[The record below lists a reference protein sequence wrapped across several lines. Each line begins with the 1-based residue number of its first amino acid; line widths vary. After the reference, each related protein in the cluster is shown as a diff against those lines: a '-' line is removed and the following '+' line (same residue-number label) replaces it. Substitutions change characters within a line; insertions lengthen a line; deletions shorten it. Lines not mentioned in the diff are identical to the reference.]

1 MKIFLIML
9 CLALISGCAKVEGAI
24 PQERVV
30 AVVTQ
35 EAEDAEQDL
44 ILSYSGV
51 ADYEEKLNYSFKTTD
66 RLAELFVTEGQRVN
80 KGDVLARINTDDLML
95 TVTYLESQ
103 VSSAS
108 AGIDN
113 ALAQIKS
120 AEIAAEIAN
129 ENKKAL
135 AAQKDKALNGATE
148 ESINRAASDVG
159 LAKKVYDKSKE
170 TLDDVTIL
178 YSAGAVSKNELEQ
191 AEIRFKEA
199 DSNYFKATEGL
210 KEIKNG
216 TRKEDIDAAKAQL
229 DAAALQYENT
239 LSLKEQANALLTD
252 ARAKHESALAQLERQ
267 KKLLE
272 DGVIYAEQDGYVL
285 KTPFKVSEIV
295 PAGSPVVITRNER
308 CVVKIGVTAGDL
320 GKIKLGDSAVI
331 KTNDTSASGYVCDIS
346 ELIDFD
352 TRTYEVEIEPSEAF
366 KIGALVDVEIQSGT
380 AMGIWVPISA
390 IRSDG
395 EDYLFVD
402 NGGLAEK
409 RYVTLAEGSDNL
421 IRVEGI
427 NPGESIILK
436 GSSNISE
443 GTKIKASHAEGEQ
456 DE

>member
-1 MKIFLIML
+1 MKIFMILF
-9 CLALISGCAKVEGAI
+9 CLALITGCAKVEGAMSE
-24 PQERVV
+24 ERVV

-35 EAEDAEQDL
+35 EAEHSEQEL
-44 ILSYSGV
+44 LLSYSGV

-66 RLAELFVTEGQRVN
+66 RLAELFVIEGQRVN
-80 KGDVLARINTDDLML
+80 KGDILARINTDDLML
-95 TVTYLESQ
+95 TATYLESQ

-129 ENKKAL
+129 ENRKAL
-135 AAQKDKALNGATE
+135 EAQNDKALNGATD
-148 ESINRAASDVG
+148 ESINRAASDVE

-170 TLDDVTIL
+170 TYDNISIL
-178 YSAGAVSKNELEQ
+178 YSAGALSKNEFEQ
-191 AEIRFKEA
+191 AEIKLKEA

-216 TRKEDIDAAKAQL
+216 TRKEDIDATKAQL
-229 DAAALQYENT
+229 EAATLQYKNT
-239 LSLKEQANALLTD
+239 LNLKEQAKALLTD
-252 ARAKHESALAQLERQ
+252 AMAKRDSALAQLERQ
-267 KKLLE
+267 KNLLE
-272 DGVIYAEQDGYVL
+272 DGVLYAEQDGYVL

-295 PAGSPVVITRNER
+295 PAGSPVVITRNEK
-308 CVVKIGVTAGDL
+308 CVVKIGVTAEDL
-320 GKIKLGDSAVI
+320 GKINLGDSAVI
-331 KTNDTSASGYVCDIS
+331 KTNDTSADGYVCDIS
-346 ELIDFD
+346 ELIDLD
-352 TRTYEVEIEPSEAF
+352 TRTYEVEIEPSKSL
-366 KIGALVDVEIQSGT
+366 KIGTLVDVEIKSGKT
-380 AMGIWVPISA
+380 GGIWVPISA

-395 EDYLFVD
+395 EDYLFID
-402 NGGLAEK
+402 NNGLAEK
-409 RYVTLAEGSDNL
+409 RYITLAEGGDNL